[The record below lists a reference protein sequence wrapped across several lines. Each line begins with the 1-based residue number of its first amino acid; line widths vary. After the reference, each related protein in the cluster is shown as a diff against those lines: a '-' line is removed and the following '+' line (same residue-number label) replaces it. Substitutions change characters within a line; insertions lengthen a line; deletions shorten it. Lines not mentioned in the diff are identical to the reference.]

1 MDDTAAILLE
11 RRALRL
17 EQPGGHVVYLFALA
31 PSEIFQV
38 ADVSRIRRDDAGELI
53 GYQRP
58 GVRPH
63 VNDIAEYLRGEDVVF
78 PNALIMAL
86 DPDVRFRSSRGPRT
100 GDGFATSGTLEI
112 PIRAGRKP
120 GFLVDGHQRSLALS
134 ECQRSDLPV
143 PIAAFVTDN
152 LEVQRDQFLRINNS
166 KPLPRGLVT
175 ELLPEVSLPISP
187 RLSANKL
194 PSAIVDELHRK
205 DDSPFFGLVRRP
217 SHSVEERRTAVVQDT
232 SLIKMLKHSLQTSGG
247 CLFPFRNVATGEAD
261 LDAIWHVVTTYWGA
275 VRDTFPDAWGLPP
288 TESRLMHGAG
298 IVAMGRLMDRVM
310 SSINPA
316 TPEAPLRVR
325 EELGRVAD
333 SCRWTSGSWDDL
345 DGLAWNDVQNTPKH
359 VRELSN
365 ALIRRY
371 VAAQMAAA

>member
-1 MDDTAAILLE
+1 M
-11 RRALRL
+11 
-17 EQPGGHVVYLFALA
+17 YLFALA
-31 PSEIFQV
+31 PDEVFQV
-38 ADVSRIRRDDAGELI
+38 ADVSRISRDDAGKLI

-63 VNDIAEYLRGEDVVF
+63 VNDIAEYLRGNEIVF

-112 PIRAGRKP
+112 PIRPDRKP

-134 ECQRSDLPV
+134 ESNRSDLPV
-143 PIAAFVTDN
+143 PVAAFVTDN
-152 LEVQRDQFLRINNS
+152 LELQRDQFLRINNS

-175 ELLPEVSLPISP
+175 ELLPEVALPISP

-205 DDSPFFGLVRRP
+205 EDSPFHGLVRRP
-217 SHSVEERRTAVVQDT
+217 SYAVDERRAAVIQDT
-232 SLIKMLKHSLQTSGG
+232 SLIKMLKQSLQTSSG

-261 LDAIWHVVTTYWGA
+261 LDAIWHIVTTYWWG
-275 VRDTFPDAWGLPP
+275 VRDTFPEAWGLPP

-298 IVAMGRLMDRVM
+298 IIAMGRLMDRVM

-316 TPEAPLRVR
+316 SSDARELVRV
-325 EELGRVAD
+325 ELQRIVD
-333 SCRWTSGSWDDL
+333 VCRWTSGNWDDL